1 MGLGATTEKAK
12 YVVFIVARILRSGLV
27 RISAE
32 VEGKEGGGGLLFSG
46 SLSWKKETNKWGF
59 GSSYLA
65 GKKGEG
71 SWGLWSLVVCVW
83 PGLKKWRVVWGLA
96 RRFTG
101 VSGCSPGILGG
112 FWVSAG
118 GFGLGF
124 RRFLVVVD
132 GVLWL
137 EIKMELGCGCF
148 RSTGSNKNE
157 GKEAW
162 VLYCRSFAGFRGDG
176 SWKINE

>member
-1 MGLGATTEKAK
+1 M
-12 YVVFIVARILRSGLV
+12 
-27 RISAE
+27 
-32 VEGKEGGGGLLFSG
+32 
-46 SLSWKKETNKWGF
+46 
-59 GSSYLA
+59 
-65 GKKGEG
+65 
-71 SWGLWSLVVCVW
+71 VCVW
-83 PGLKKWRVVWGLA
+83 PGLKKGGSFGGLA

-101 VSGCSPGILGG
+101 VSGCSPGVLGD

-124 RRFLVVVD
+124 RRFLLVVD

-148 RSTGSNKNE
+148 RSTGSNKKE

-162 VLYCRSFAGFRGDG
+162 VFGSGFCIAAASPDFQVMAAGKLMNSEPFMNKNL
-176 SWKINE
+176 KISNLI